1 MKKKLEAVEAFVS
14 TFQDQVSEAIR
25 EKASD
30 LPTVRLFCQDESRF
44 GLLPVIRRR
53 ISLPG
58 IKPIAKVEEKYESVY
73 LYGAVDPRTGSS
85 FFLEFS
91 DLTADCFQLFLD
103 QFSEAFPESL
113 NLLVLDNGRFHH
125 AKSLEIPENIVLLF
139 LPAYSPELNPMERFW
154 QDLKAKVFLQTYE
167 TLEAMQTQITKSLR
181 AYSNAAIA
189 KLTGFSY
196 FIKVANAI

>member
-1 MKKKLEAVEAFVS
+1 MKKKLEAVEVFVS

-73 LYGAVDPRTGSS
+73 LYGAVDPRTGDS

-125 AKSLEIPENIVLLF
+125 AKSLEIPENVVLLF

-181 AYSNAAIA
+181 AYSHAAIA

>member
-1 MKKKLEAVEAFVS
+1 MPWFAKNGVPNSKCRAEVMKKKLEAVEVFVS

-73 LYGAVDPRTGSS
+73 LYGAVDPRTGDS

-103 QFSEAFPESL
+103 QFSEAFPDE
-113 NLLVLDNGRFHH
+113 
-125 AKSLEIPENIVLLF
+125 P
-139 LPAYSPELNPMERFW
+139 P
-154 QDLKAKVFLQTYE
+154 
-167 TLEAMQTQITKSLR
+167 
-181 AYSNAAIA
+181 
-189 KLTGFSY
+189 
-196 FIKVANAI
+196 

>member
-1 MKKKLEAVEAFVS
+1 M
-14 TFQDQVSEAIR
+14 SEAIR

-73 LYGAVDPRTGSS
+73 LYGAADPRTGSS

-139 LPAYSPELNPMERFW
+139 LPAYSPELNPIERFW

>member
-1 MKKKLEAVEAFVS
+1 MQIQKGHFCRDYTAVYALVRQKWGAKLKGRAEVMKKKLEAVEVFVS

-30 LPTVRLFCQDESRF
+30 LPGSEDSQDSDFC
-44 GLLPVIRRR
+44 VIRRR

-73 LYGAVDPRTGSS
+73 LYGAVDPRTGDS

-113 NLLVLDNGRFHH
+113 NLWCLIMD
-125 AKSLEIPENIVLLF
+125 
-139 LPAYSPELNPMERFW
+139 
-154 QDLKAKVFLQTYE
+154 
-167 TLEAMQTQITKSLR
+167 
-181 AYSNAAIA
+181 AIMP
-189 KLTGFSY
+189 SR
-196 FIKVANAI
+196 

>member
-1 MKKKLEAVEAFVS
+1 M
-14 TFQDQVSEAIR
+14 SEAIR

-73 LYGAVDPRTGSS
+73 LYGAVDPRTGGS

-125 AKSLEIPENIVLLF
+125 AKSLEIPENVILLF

-181 AYSNAAIA
+181 AYSHAAIA